1 MTKHE
6 VLKKYFGYDS
16 FREGQETLVNA
27 ILAGQ
32 DVLGIMPTGAG
43 KSICYQVPALLL
55 PGITLVISPL
65 ISLMKDQV
73 QALNEA
79 GIHAAFIN
87 SSLSEAQIAKAL
99 SLAVNGQYKI
109 IYVAPERLETENF
122 LRFAHSVEISMV
134 AVDEA
139 HCISQWGQ
147 DFRPSYLKIVQFVKA
162 LPKRPILSAFTATAT
177 EEVKNDIV
185 CVLGLNKSKVLVTG
199 FDRKNLFF
207 SVEHV
212 KKKEDYVLDYVR
224 VHPADSGIIYCATR
238 KNVEKLYEI
247 LASEK
252 IAVTKYHAGLS
263 GEERKQNQDA
273 FIYDEKPVIVATNA
287 FGMGIDKSNV
297 RYVIHYNMP
306 QSMENYYQE
315 AGRAGRD
322 GETSECVLLF
332 SPQDLVINR
341 FLLESK
347 EQNAEFS
354 AEEMQSIRERDEQR
368 LRVMNFYCNTTGC
381 LRSYILRYFGE
392 QTAGN
397 CGHCGNCQKEFVEK
411 DVTEAAKIIVQC
423 IGEQGQRYGMN
434 VVVGTLLGRK
444 NAKLREYGVERYAA
458 FGLLANYRETE
469 IRQIIGQMLEE
480 GLLQQTND
488 KYALLKFTSSSR
500 ELASGERSLMLRMEK
515 ESAAEYKRGEDT
527 GNRTKRKSDILNS
540 KGLDF
545 YEILRSLR
553 TEIAREESL
562 PPYLIFSDR
571 TLIDMCVKLPMNREE
586 MLNVAGVGERKYEK
600 YGERFLNRIREYTG
614 GEKEKLY
621 FGEQAEAA
629 ASSENTGKRKRE
641 RRQKTEFFITEEMQK
656 QIVYSDGSYL
666 GNFVEQLNHLRDEST
681 TKRLAGSKVMEWLTE
696 EGYVE
701 SRRIDGRFY
710 DRPTE
715 KGEAVGIRVGTR
727 VSAKGN
733 VYETLCYGEKIQRVI
748 VEKYRND
755 EYNEIYFQ

>member
-6 VLKKYFGYDS
+6 VLKKYFGYDT
-16 FREGQETLVNA
+16 FREGQETLVDS

-87 SSLSEAQIAKAL
+87 SSLTETQIAKAL
-99 SLAVNGQYKI
+99 FLAAKGQYKI

-122 LRFAHSVEISMV
+122 LQFAHSVEISMV

-162 LPKRPILSAFTATAT
+162 LPQRPILSAFTATAT

-185 CVLGLNKSKVLVTG
+185 CVLGLDTPEVLVTG

-212 KKKEDYVLDYVR
+212 RQKENYILGYVKA
-224 VHPADSGIIYCATR
+224 HPADSGILYCATR
-238 KNVEKLYEI
+238 KNVENLYEK
-247 LASEK
+247 LSAEG

-322 GETSECVLLF
+322 GEPSECILLF
-332 SPQDLVINR
+332 SPQDMVINR
-341 FLLESK
+341 FLLENK
-347 EQNAEFS
+347 EENTEFS
-354 AEEMQSIRERDEQR
+354 EEELASIRERDEQR
-368 LRVMNFYCNTTGC
+368 LRVMNAYCNTTDC
-381 LRSYILRYFGE
+381 LRNYILRYFGE
-392 QTAGN
+392 YATGN
-397 CGHCGNCQKEFVEK
+397 CEYCGNCRKEFVEK
-411 DVTEAAKIIVQC
+411 DASEEAKCIIQC

-434 VVVGTLLGRK
+434 VVVGTLMGRK
-444 NAKLREYGVERYAA
+444 NAKLREYGVERYTA
-458 FGLLANYRETE
+458 FGMLSNLRESE
-469 IRQIIGQMLEE
+469 IKQMIGQMLEE
-480 GLLQQTND
+480 GFLQQTKD
-488 KYALLKFTSSSR
+488 KYALLKFTSATR
-500 ELASGERSLMLRMEK
+500 EFLSGERKLVIRTEK
-515 ESAAEYKRGEDT
+515 ESTKEQKPEAER
-527 GNRTKRKSDILNS
+527 RTNRKSDILNS
-540 KGLDF
+540 KGLEF
-545 YEILRSLR
+545 FEILRNLR

-562 PPYLIFSDR
+562 PPYLIFSDK
-571 TLIDMCVKLPMNREE
+571 TLIDMCVKLPMERVE
-586 MLNVAGVGERKYEK
+586 MLSVTGVGEHKYEK
-600 YGERFLNRIREYTG
+600 YGERFLGCIRENTG
-614 GEKEKLY
+614 GKKEKLY
-621 FGEQAEAA
+621 FGEQAEVTM
-629 ASSENTGKRKRE
+629 SSGNIGNRE
-641 RRQKTEFFITEEMQK
+641 RMRKTEFLITEEMVEK
-656 QIVYSDGSYL
+656 ITYSSDSYL
-666 GNFVEQLNHLRDEST
+666 GDFVEQLNQLRDESIM
-681 TKRLAGSKVMEWLTE
+681 KRLAASKVLEWLTE

-701 SRRIDGRFY
+701 KIRIDGRLY
-710 DRPTE
+710 DRPTK
-715 KGEAVGIRVGTR
+715 KGEAVGIRIGMR

-733 VYETLCYGEKIQRVI
+733 EYETLCYGEQIQKII
-748 VEKYRND
+748 VERYRKVVD
-755 EYNEIYFQ
+755 V

>member
-6 VLKKYFGYDS
+6 VLEKYFGYDS

-55 PGITLVISPL
+55 HGITLVISPL

-87 SSLSEAQIAKAL
+87 SSLSETQIAKAL

-122 LRFAHSVEISMV
+122 LRFAYSVEISMV

-185 CVLGLNKSKVLVTG
+185 CVLGLNNPKVLVTG

-207 SVEHV
+207 SVEHARQ
-212 KKKEDYVLDYVR
+212 KESYILDYVKT
-224 VHPADSGIIYCATR
+224 HLADSGIIYCATR

-252 IAVTKYHAGLS
+252 IEVTKYHAGLS

-273 FIYDEKPVIVATNA
+273 FIYDEKLVIVATNA

-322 GETSECVLLF
+322 GEPSECVLLF

-347 EQNAEFS
+347 EQNTEFS
-354 AEEMQSIRERDEQR
+354 AEEMESIRERDEQR
-368 LRVMNFYCNTTGC
+368 LRVMNYYCNTTGC
-381 LRSYILRYFGE
+381 LRSYILHYFGE
-392 QTAGN
+392 TSAGN
-397 CGHCGNCQKEFVEK
+397 CGNCGNCQKEFVEK
-411 DVTEAAKIIVQC
+411 DVTEAAKLIVQC

-434 VVVGTLLGRK
+434 VVIGTLLGRK
-444 NAKLREYGVERYAA
+444 NAKLREYGVERYAT

-480 GLLQQTND
+480 GLLRQTND
-488 KYALLKFTSSSR
+488 KYALLKITSSDR
-500 ELASGERSLMLRMEK
+500 ELALGECSLMLRMEK
-515 ESAAEYKRGEDT
+515 ESAEEQKQGGDA
-527 GNRTKRKSDILNS
+527 GNRAKRKSDILNS
-540 KGLDF
+540 RGLDF
-545 YEILRSLR
+545 FEILRSLR

-571 TLIDMCVKLPMNREE
+571 TLVDMCVKMPMNREE

-600 YGERFLNRIREYTG
+600 YGERFLNRIQEYTG
-614 GEKEKLY
+614 GKKEKLY

-629 ASSENTGKRKRE
+629 ASSEDTGRRERNRE
-641 RRQKTEFFITEEMQK
+641 RRQKTEFFITEAMEK

-666 GNFVEQLNHLRDEST
+666 GDFVEQLNRLRDEST
-681 TKRLAGSKVMEWLTE
+681 TKRLAGSKVLEWLTE

-715 KGEAVGIRVGTR
+715 KGEAAGIRVGTR

-733 VYETLCYGEKIQRVI
+733 TYETLCYGEQIQRMI
-748 VEKYRND
+748 VERYRKYN
-755 EYNEIYFQ
+755 

>member
-16 FREGQETLVNA
+16 FREGQETLVDA

-87 SSLSEAQIAKAL
+87 SSLSETQIAKAL

-185 CVLGLNKSKVLVTG
+185 CVLGLNKPKMLVTG

-212 KKKEDYVLDYVR
+212 RQKESYILDYVR

-273 FIYDEKPVIVATNA
+273 F
-287 FGMGIDKSNV
+287 
-297 RYVIHYNMP
+297 
-306 QSMENYYQE
+306 
-315 AGRAGRD
+315 
-322 GETSECVLLF
+322 
-332 SPQDLVINR
+332 
-341 FLLESK
+341 
-347 EQNAEFS
+347 
-354 AEEMQSIRERDEQR
+354 
-368 LRVMNFYCNTTGC
+368 
-381 LRSYILRYFGE
+381 
-392 QTAGN
+392 
-397 CGHCGNCQKEFVEK
+397 
-411 DVTEAAKIIVQC
+411 
-423 IGEQGQRYGMN
+423 
-434 VVVGTLLGRK
+434 
-444 NAKLREYGVERYAA
+444 
-458 FGLLANYRETE
+458 
-469 IRQIIGQMLEE
+469 
-480 GLLQQTND
+480 
-488 KYALLKFTSSSR
+488 
-500 ELASGERSLMLRMEK
+500 
-515 ESAAEYKRGEDT
+515 
-527 GNRTKRKSDILNS
+527 
-540 KGLDF
+540 
-545 YEILRSLR
+545 
-553 TEIAREESL
+553 
-562 PPYLIFSDR
+562 
-571 TLIDMCVKLPMNREE
+571 
-586 MLNVAGVGERKYEK
+586 
-600 YGERFLNRIREYTG
+600 
-614 GEKEKLY
+614 
-621 FGEQAEAA
+621 
-629 ASSENTGKRKRE
+629 
-641 RRQKTEFFITEEMQK
+641 
-656 QIVYSDGSYL
+656 
-666 GNFVEQLNHLRDEST
+666 HL
-681 TKRLAGSKVMEWLTE
+681 
-696 EGYVE
+696 
-701 SRRIDGRFY
+701 
-710 DRPTE
+710 
-715 KGEAVGIRVGTR
+715 
-727 VSAKGN
+727 
-733 VYETLCYGEKIQRVI
+733 
-748 VEKYRND
+748 
-755 EYNEIYFQ
+755 

>member
-55 PGITLVISPL
+55 HGITLVISPL

-87 SSLSEAQIAKAL
+87 SSLSETQIAKAL

-122 LRFAHSVEISMV
+122 LRFAYSVEISMV

-185 CVLGLNKSKVLVTG
+185 CVLGLNNPKVLVTG

-207 SVEHV
+207 SVEHARQ
-212 KKKEDYVLDYVR
+212 KESYILDYVKT
-224 VHPADSGIIYCATR
+224 HLADSGIIYCATR

-252 IAVTKYHAGLS
+252 IEVTKYHAGLS

-273 FIYDEKPVIVATNA
+273 FIYDEKLVIVATNA

-322 GETSECVLLF
+322 GEPSECVLLF

-347 EQNAEFS
+347 EQNTEFS
-354 AEEMQSIRERDEQR
+354 AEEMESIRERDEQR
-368 LRVMNFYCNTTGC
+368 LRVMNYYCNTTGC
-381 LRSYILRYFGE
+381 LRSYILHYFGE
-392 QTAGN
+392 TSAGN
-397 CGHCGNCQKEFVEK
+397 CGNCGNCQKEFVEK
-411 DVTEAAKIIVQC
+411 DVTEAAKLIVQC

-434 VVVGTLLGRK
+434 VVIGTLLGRK
-444 NAKLREYGVERYAA
+444 NAKLREYGVERYAT

-480 GLLQQTND
+480 GLLRQTND
-488 KYALLKFTSSSR
+488 KYALLKITSSDR
-500 ELASGERSLMLRMEK
+500 ELALGECSLMLRMEK
-515 ESAAEYKRGEDT
+515 ESAEEQKQGGDA
-527 GNRTKRKSDILNS
+527 GNRAKRKSDILNS
-540 KGLDF
+540 RGLDF
-545 YEILRSLR
+545 FEILRSLR

-571 TLIDMCVKLPMNREE
+571 TLVDMCVKMPMNREE

-600 YGERFLNRIREYTG
+600 YGERFLNRIQEYTG
-614 GEKEKLY
+614 GKKEKLY

-629 ASSENTGKRKRE
+629 ASSEDTGRRERNRE
-641 RRQKTEFFITEEMQK
+641 RRQKTEFFITEAMEK

-666 GNFVEQLNHLRDEST
+666 GDFVEQLNRLRDEST
-681 TKRLAGSKVMEWLTE
+681 TKRLAGSKVLEWLTE

-715 KGEAVGIRVGTR
+715 KGEAAGIRVGTR

-733 VYETLCYGEKIQRVI
+733 TYETLCYGEQIQRMI
-748 VEKYRND
+748 VERYRKYN
-755 EYNEIYFQ
+755 

>member
-16 FREGQETLVNA
+16 FRQGQETLVDG

-73 QALNEA
+73 QALNGA

-87 SSLSEAQIAKAL
+87 SSLSETQIAKAL
-99 SLAVNGQYKI
+99 SLAARGQYKI

-162 LPKRPILSAFTATAT
+162 LPRRPILSAFTATAT
-177 EEVKNDIV
+177 EEVKDDII
-185 CVLGLNKSKVLVTG
+185 CVLDLKAPKVLVTG

-212 KKKEDYVLDYVR
+212 RQKDAYLLNYVKT
-224 VHPADSGIIYCATR
+224 HSMDSGIIYCATR
-238 KNVEKLYEI
+238 KNVEKLYEK
-247 LASEK
+247 LAAEGIS
-252 IAVTKYHAGLS
+252 VTRYHAGLS

-273 FIYDEKPVIVATNA
+273 FIYDEKAVIVATNA

-297 RYVIHYNMP
+297 RYVLHYNMP

-322 GETSECVLLF
+322 GEPSECVLLY
-332 SPQDLVINR
+332 SAQDLMVNR
-341 FLLESK
+341 FLLENK
-347 EQNAEFS
+347 EENTEFT
-354 AEEMQSIRERDEQR
+354 AEELASIRERDEQR
-368 LRVMNFYCNTTGC
+368 LRMMDAYCNTTEC
-381 LRSYILRYFGE
+381 LRNYILNYFGE
-392 QTAGN
+392 RGAVNCGN
-397 CGHCGNCQKEFVEK
+397 CGNCRKEFVEK
-411 DVTEAAKIIVQC
+411 DVTEEARRIVQC
-423 IGEQGQRYGMN
+423 IREQGQRYGMN

-458 FGLLANYRETE
+458 LGTLAKMGEQE
-469 IRQIIGQMLEE
+469 IKQIIGRMLEE
-480 GLLQQTND
+480 GLLQQTRD
-488 KYALLKFTSSSR
+488 KYALLKFTSATK
-500 ELASGERSLMLRMEK
+500 ELISGERSLVIRTEK
-515 ESAAEYKRGEDT
+515 ESVKEQKPGEDAGHRVT
-527 GNRTKRKSDILNS
+527 RKSDILNS

-545 YEILRSLR
+545 FEILRSLR

-562 PPYLIFSDR
+562 PPYLIFSDK
-571 TLIDMCVKLPMNREE
+571 TLVDMCVKFPMNRQE
-586 MLNVAGVGERKYEK
+586 MFLVAGVGEYKYEK
-600 YGERFLNRIREYTG
+600 YGERFLACIREYSG
-614 GEKEKLY
+614 GKKEKLY
-621 FGEQAEAA
+621 FGEPGEAVV
-629 ASSENTGKRKRE
+629 SSHNAGRRE
-641 RRQKTEFFITEEMQK
+641 RGRKQKADFYITEEMQRK
-656 QIVYSDGSYL
+656 VLYSKDSYL
-666 GNFVEQLNHLRDEST
+666 GDFVEQLNGLRDEST
-681 TKRLAGSKVMEWLTE
+681 TKRLAASKILEWLKE

-710 DRPTE
+710 DRPTQ
-715 KGEAVGIRVGTR
+715 KGEAVGIHVGMR
-727 VSAKGN
+727 VSAKGYE
-733 VYETLCYGEKIQRVI
+733 YETLCYGEQVQRMI
-748 VEKYRND
+748 VEKYLIALQK
-755 EYNEIYFQ
+755 E